1 MSITKRIIDLAK
13 ANLNQLLERAAD
25 TADPRRKLASIPDAE
40 LEAELA
46 RRKAA
51 RLGED
56 KVTAA
61 RARVDAG
68 GSTGAAPKMPADRAE
83 RERVAKEREARVRAA
98 CEAREKASR
107 ENAERAW
114 KAQRPSGSA
123 GPRPSGAGTG
133 GAAGAKRPFG
143 RGQDPDAKRY
153 YDRLELPYDSD
164 FEAVK
169 AAYRKLMRRYHPD
182 LHGNK
187 SPDKQRA
194 ATEVAQ
200 ALTQAYNELEK
211 RLVGGPNRR

>member
-98 CEAREKASR
+98 REAREKASR

-123 GPRPSGAGTG
+123 RPDPRERARRRG
-133 GAAGAKRPFG
+133 GAKRPFG

-169 AAYRKLMRRYHPD
+169 ARLPEAHAAVPTRTSTATRARTNSAPPPR
-182 LHGNK
+182 
-187 SPDKQRA
+187 SPR
-194 ATEVAQ
+194 
-200 ALTQAYNELEK
+200 
-211 RLVGGPNRR
+211 P